1 MNLLNIGRRHA
12 GTGEDDPGLF
22 EQLLVWRQEHVSQCT
37 FVLVLAF
44 LVGFFSAVAAFILH
58 EIINLIASFL
68 TGAFNQRTVNWL
80 YLVYPVVGIFI
91 TSLFVRHVVKDNI
104 SHGITRILYAI
115 SSKRSRLRAHNC
127 WSSVIASAITI
138 GFGGSVGAEAPI
150 VLTGSAIGSNLGKL
164 FRMDN
169 KTLLLLVGCGA
180 AGAIA
185 GIFKAPIAGLVF
197 TLEVLMIDLTMAS
210 LLPVLISCVTATC
223 FTYIFRGSTALF
235 SFHLDSDWVIERVPA
250 CILLGVACGL
260 ISLYFIRTMTACEN
274 VFARFKDKPYV
285 RLLIGGTTLSLLIF
299 VFPSLY
305 GEGYRDINLLLNGQT
320 DADWSGILRNSLF
333 SGQSNLLVL
342 YVSLVLLTKV
352 VATSATNGG
361 GGCGGTFA
369 PSLFIGCFGGFLFA
383 RLWNINEIGVHIP
396 EKNFALLGMAGV
408 MSGVMHA
415 PLTGIFLIAEITG
428 GYNLFLPLM
437 IVSVC
442 SYLTISI
449 FEPHS
454 IYGMRLAK
462 QGKLITHHTDHAV
475 LTLMSLDSVIDRG
488 YSPIPPD
495 MELGKI
501 VNKISLSRRDIL
513 PVLDPAGS
521 LLGEIHIGKIRHV
534 LFRTELYH
542 HFKARQLMAAPVA
555 TLSDDAPMTEVMKVF
570 DETHADGLPVLDG
583 DNHLKGYVSRQ
594 RLYGMYR
601 KMVADMSQD

>member
-1 MNLLNIGRRHA
+1 MTDITIERDSKTLFQRLL
-12 GTGEDDPGLF
+12 E
-22 EQLLVWRQEHVSQCT
+22 WREEHISERM
-37 FVLVLAF
+37 FILVLAF
-44 LVGFFSAVAAFILH
+44 LVGFFSAVAAFVLH
-58 EIINLIASFL
+58 GLINQIGALL
-68 TGAFNQRTVNWL
+68 TGSFDRSAANWL

-91 TSLFVRHVVKDNI
+91 TSLFVRYVVKDNI

-115 SSKRSRLRAHNC
+115 SSKQSRLKGHNC
-127 WSSVIASAITI
+127 WSSVVASAITI

-169 KTLLLLVGCGA
+169 KTLMLLVGCGA

-223 FTYIFRGSTALF
+223 FTYIFSGSTALF
-235 SFHLDSDWVIERVPA
+235 SFHLDSDWVIDRVPA
-250 CILLGVACGL
+250 SILLGIVCGL
-260 ISLYFIRTMTACEN
+260 ISLYFIRTMTFCEG
-274 VFARFKDKPYV
+274 VFARFKDRPYV
-285 RLLIGGTTLSLLIF
+285 RLVIGGAVLSLLIF
-299 VFPSLY
+299 IFPSLF
-305 GEGYRDINLLLNGQT
+305 GEGYRDINLLLNGQSEG
-320 DADWSGILRNSLF
+320 DWNGILRNSMF
-333 SGQSNLLVL
+333 SGQGNLLIVYL
-342 YVSLVLLTKV
+342 SLVLLTKV

-383 RLWNINEIGVHIP
+383 RLWNIYNIGVYIP

-428 GYNLFLPLM
+428 GYSLFLPLM

-442 SYLTISI
+442 SYLTINI

-475 LTLMSLDSVIDRG
+475 LTLMSLDNVIDRH
-488 YSPIPPD
+488 YMYVTPD

-501 VNKISLSRRDIL
+501 VNKISLSRYDIL
-513 PVLDPAGS
+513 PVLDPAGN
-521 LLGEIHIGKIRHV
+521 LLGEINIRKIRHV
-534 LFRTELYH
+534 MFRTELYH
-542 HFKARQLMAAPVA
+542 HFRAEQLMMPPAA
-555 TLSDDAPMTEVMKVF
+555 TLRDDAPMTEVMRAF
-570 DETHADGLPVLDG
+570 ERTHADGLPVLDS
-583 DNHLKGYVSRQ
+583 DNHLKGYIF
-594 RLYGMYR
+594 RLRMYGMYR
-601 KMVADMSQD
+601 KLVADMSED

>member
-1 MNLLNIGRRHA
+1 MRIARIEEKGHETFLALLK
-12 GTGEDDPGLF
+12 
-22 EQLLVWRQEHVSQCT
+22 WREEHVSERS
-37 FVLVLAF
+37 FKLVLAF
-44 LVGFFSAVAAFILH
+44 LVGFFAAVAAFVLH
-58 EIINLIASFL
+58 GLINQIGALLTSSFNRHS
-68 TGAFNQRTVNWL
+68 ANWL
-80 YLVYPVVGIFI
+80 YLVYPVVGIYL
-91 TSLFVRHVVKDNI
+91 TSLFVRYVVKDDI

-115 SSKRSRLRAHNC
+115 SSKQSRLRGHNC
-127 WSSVIASAITI
+127 WSSVVASAITI

-169 KTLLLLVGCGA
+169 KTLMLLVGCGA

-210 LLPVLISCVTATC
+210 LLPVLVSCVTATC
-223 FTYIFRGSTALF
+223 FTYIFSGDSVLF
-235 SFHLDSDWVIERVPA
+235 SFHIDSGWTVERIPA
-250 CILLGVACGL
+250 SILLGIACGL
-260 ISLYFIRTMTACEN
+260 ISLYFIRTMTFCEGI
-274 VFARFKDKPYV
+274 FARFKKRTLV
-285 RLLIGGTTLSLLIF
+285 RLLIGGATLSLLIF
-299 VFPSLY
+299 LFPSLY

-320 DADWSGILRNSLF
+320 QADWDGVLRNSLF
-333 SGQSNLLVL
+333 SGQGNLVIL

-369 PSLFIGCFGGFLFA
+369 PSLFVGCFGGFLFA
-383 RLWNINEIGVHIP
+383 RLWNLYNIGVYVP

-428 GYNLFLPLM
+428 GYDLFLPLM

-462 QGKLITHHTDHAV
+462 QGKLITHHTDHAI
-475 LTLMSLDSVIDRG
+475 LTLMNLDSVIDRN
-488 YSPIPPD
+488 YTPVSPD

-501 VNKISLSRRDIL
+501 IHKISLSRHDLL
-513 PVLDPAGS
+513 PVLDAGGN
-521 LLGEIHIGKIRHV
+521 LLGEINISKLRHIV
-534 LFRTELYH
+534 FRTELYH
-542 HFKARQLMAAPVA
+542 HFKAHQLMMPPPAM
-555 TLSDDAPMTEVMKVF
+555 LHDDTPMTVVMKEF
-570 DETHADGLPVLDG
+570 DRTHADGLPVLDS
-583 DNHLKGYVSRQ
+583 DNHLKGYIYRQ
-594 RLYGMYR
+594 RMYGMYR